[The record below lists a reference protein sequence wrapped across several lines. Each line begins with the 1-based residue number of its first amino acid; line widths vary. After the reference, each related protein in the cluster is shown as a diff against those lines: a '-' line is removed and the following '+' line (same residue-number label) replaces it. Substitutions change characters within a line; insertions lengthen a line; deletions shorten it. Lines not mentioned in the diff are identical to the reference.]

1 MAPDYRNRAHG
12 MTKIKITDLE
22 PIPAAKAKLIFGEI
36 LHETSVEGKKYLVN
50 RQGRPVS
57 VILSY
62 REYLEMLER
71 AEGKK

>member
-1 MAPDYRNRAHG
+1 VAPLYDDRKYL

-22 PIPAAKAKLIFGEI
+22 SIPAAKAKLIFGEI
-36 LHETSVEGKKYLVN
+36 LHETSVEGKKFLVN

-62 REYLEMLER
+62 REYLELVEKS
-71 AEGKK
+71 EGKG